1 MTTEETL
8 TLMKPPFFEPEA
20 MLYRVSGDVLSVSLG
35 AGADYKFTA
44 LGELIR
50 LSACFGQYNLARL
63 FPKARGQYLLGDK
76 IRSIRYGAMEDASQ
90 LTMNIR
96 SAVSSDRAGSAVA
109 DIVDEKGNVV
119 YGFNHTFHILSVPFF
134 ETRFSSFRYD
144 GPMDVPPEEKLPEV
158 KVFNDNNAGDF
169 SMTVEPFSYR
179 HCLGH
184 FPDFPL
190 VAVAYLYKC
199 ILQGNIQWLSNRQ
212 MSIAA
217 VENVDITVSKAIPV
231 GVSCEVKVSVVQSAK
246 NGFQFI
252 NQIFV
257 EDGKDI
263 PHCLLTIELSTL
275 R

>member
-1 MTTEETL
+1 MTEEIL
-8 TLMKPPFFEPEA
+8 TLMEPPFFEPEA
-20 MLYRVSGDVLSVSLG
+20 FPFYVSDDVLSVPLG
-35 AGADYKFTA
+35 PGTDYKFTE

-76 IRSIRYGAMEDASQ
+76 IRTIRYGAMEDASQ

-96 SAVSSDRAGSAVA
+96 SHVSSDRTGSATV
-109 DIVDEKGNVV
+109 DIVDEKGNLL
-119 YGFNHTFHILSVPFF
+119 YGFNHTFHILTVPFF
-134 ETRFSSFRYD
+134 ETRFSSFRHA
-144 GPMDVPPEEKLPEV
+144 GPMVGLPEETLPAV
-158 KVFNDNNAGDF
+158 KILNRNNADDF
-169 SMTVEPFSYR
+169 DMTVEPFSYR

-199 ILQGNIQWLSNRQ
+199 ILEGNIQWLNKRQ
-212 MSIAA
+212 LEILR

-231 GVSCEVKVSVVQSAK
+231 SVPCEVKVSVVQSSK
-246 NGFQFI
+246 NTFQFI

-257 EDGKDI
+257 ENEKNV
-263 PHCLLTIELSTL
+263 PHCLLTIELLAT